1 MSNNPTCPKC
11 SAEMKPTQYGMVFL
25 TPEQEKETY
34 VMGCGM
40 ETPMAEWGC
49 KECNYLSYPEVEPDS
64 QAPHEILRR
73 ALEDLD
79 RE

>member
-1 MSNNPTCPKC
+1 MSKNPTCPKC
-11 SAEMKPTQYGMVFL
+11 SAEMKPAAYGL
-25 TPEQEKETY
+25 ILLEPGEEKEIY
-34 VMGCGM
+34 SMGCGM

-49 KECNYLSYPEVEPDS
+49 NECDYVSYREVEPDS
-64 QAPHEILRR
+64 QDPLEILRR